1 MRVSEMFPSK
11 FLKAA
16 DIGDGERVFVISRI
30 AYEEVGEDREMKHV
44 VYFNGEKRGLVLN
57 KTNALRLEYI
67 AGSDDSN
74 DWPGLE
80 VTLFTEL
87 VSFGGKS
94 APAIRVKNTRPPK
107 PANVPTTSVSAV
119 KKAAAEIPPWV
130 DDPEDPGVA
139 A

>member
-16 DIGDGERVFVISRI
+16 DVGDGERKLVIARV

-44 VYFNGEKRGLVLN
+44 VYFNGEKRGMVLN
-57 KTNALRLEYI
+57 KTNALRIEYI

-94 APAIRVKNTRPPK
+94 APAIRVRNTRVPRSAMPSS
-107 PANVPTTSVSAV
+107 PTTL
-119 KKAAAEIPPWV
+119 KKAAEEIPPWV
-130 DDPEDPGVA
+130 DDPEDPANA

>member
-1 MRVSEMFPSK
+1 MFPSK

-16 DIGDGERVFVISRI
+16 DIGDGERKFVISRI

-57 KTNALRLEYI
+57 KTNATRIEFI

-74 DWPGLE
+74 DWTGLE
-80 VTLFTEL
+80 VTLYTEV

-94 APAIRVKNTRPPK
+94 G
-107 PANVPTTSVSAV
+107 PANSNWCSADTIRSHTKCRPITTRKTTETIDENA
-119 KKAAAEIPPWV
+119 
-130 DDPEDPGVA
+130 
-139 A
+139 